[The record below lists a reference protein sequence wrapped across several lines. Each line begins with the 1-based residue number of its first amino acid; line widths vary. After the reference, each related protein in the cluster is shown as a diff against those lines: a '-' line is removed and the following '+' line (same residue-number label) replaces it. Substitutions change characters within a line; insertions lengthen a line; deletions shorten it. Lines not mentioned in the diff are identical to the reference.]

1 METKRSDQSWSD
13 YMNSYLKKNGKA
25 MINLSTLESLRRI
38 WFIMGVRVGYKTGK
52 SGKELAD
59 SYIKELYRQ
68 IRRYERGGNNEQQP
82 EPKRW

>member
-1 METKRSDQSWSD
+1 
-13 YMNSYLKKNGKA
+13 

-68 IRRYERGGNNEQQP
+68 IRRYERGGEQ
-82 EPKRW
+82 